1 MKASDWIDIN
11 IEQPRLHTRVLVCQT
26 FSDGSRF
33 ARFATPVKVI
43 GDIVYYDDDG
53 FDIDYIT
60 HWQRVVLPRRKKKL

>member
-1 MKASDWIDIN
+1 MKPTDWIDIKDKLPKLN
-11 IEQPRLHTRVLVCQT
+11 ERVLVCQT

-33 ARFATPVKVI
+33 ARFTTPVKVI
-43 GDIVYYDDDG
+43 GNIVYYDDDG